1 MSHTEHRES
10 ASDAAVRCVV
20 ITCSDT
26 RTPETDASGDLIA
39 ELLQRDG
46 HVVLRR
52 RLVRENPGEV
62 AAATYEACDFAQA
75 VILTGGTGLSSRD
88 GTVEAVEPLLDHT
101 LPGFGELFRMLSYDE
116 IGAASMLSRSLAGV
130 RGKTILFALPGSKGA
145 VGLAMEKLILPELR
159 HIVRELS
166 R

>member
-10 ASDAAVRCVV
+10 ASDASVRCVV

-39 ELLQRDG
+39 ELLKRDG
-46 HVVLRR
+46 HVVVRR
-52 RLVRENPGEV
+52 HLVRENPGEV
-62 AAATYEACDFAQA
+62 AAAASKACDFAEA
-75 VILTGGTGLSSRD
+75 VILTGGTGLSARD

-101 LPGFGELFRMLSYDE
+101 LPGFGELFRMLSYNE
-116 IGAASMLSRSLAGV
+116 IGPAAMLSRALAGV
-130 RGKTILFALPGSKGA
+130 KGKTILFALPGSKNA